1 MQMTVS
7 LWFTKGLMII
17 LMKCKMRYENLTKDV
32 QLYVLWLN
40 HRVLITKRFFFPS
53 DLQRD
58 LPGIICIC
66 IFQLFYVLKIIVGS
80 ILFPW
85 LYTLFCSMAELLHY
99 KSICNEE
106 QLFYPQSIF
115 YKNCENQ
122 KGVPLYIFDLY

>member
-40 HRVLITKRFFFPS
+40 HRVLITKRFFFSFGSAARSP
-53 DLQRD
+53 RD
-58 LPGIICIC
+58 NL
-66 IFQLFYVLKIIVGS
+66 LFYVLKIIVGS

-115 YKNCENQ
+115 YKNCKNQ